1 MGEMDNAVAWDCQ
14 AFNRALVRISP
25 QGAGTRV
32 DLRGAK
38 QYRSGC
44 ARPRVARIRI
54 RNFGF
59 RSLRGGVGRI
69 LVVAEGWREFVAR
82 KTLSVEKYF
91 LRTGIFDW
99 PAIALC
105 VIAAFCAGC
114 GRHGAHDDNSGTG
127 AKGPLNEARLL
138 RADGE
143 PGNWMLH
150 GRTYN
155 EQRFSP
161 LKLVN
166 DKNAGELGLTWFYD
180 LDTRRGQ
187 EATPIVV
194 DGVMYFTTAWSK
206 VFALNA
212 ATGAP
217 LWSYD
222 PKVIPEWAVNACC
235 DVVNRGVAVWG
246 GKVFFGTLDGRLIAL
261 DAATGRRVWEKLTI
275 DRKFRYTITGAPRVV
290 KGKVIIGNGGAE
302 MGVRGYVSAYDSETG
317 EMAWRFYTVPGN
329 PAKPFENPIL
339 ANAAKTWTGEWWKY
353 GGGGT
358 VWDSIVY
365 DPELDLLFIG
375 VGNGGPWNPR
385 IRSPLGGDNL
395 FTCSIVALRPETGEY
410 VWHYQENP
418 DEAWDYDSDEQMIL
432 ADLTISGQP
441 RKVLMHAPKNGIF
454 YVLDRAT
461 GALIS
466 AAPYTHI
473 TWASGV
479 DMKTGRPVETALAR
493 YPGRNSEVIIPGP
506 LGAHSWQPMSF
517 SPLTGLVYIPIQ
529 DVGFPYKS
537 DADFHAKNLGFDVGI
552 DFAAAGMP
560 QNPQIKKAIMNSVRG
575 RLVAWNPIQQK
586 QAWDVDRP
594 EAWNGGVVS
603 TAGNLVFE
611 GTAKGNFEAYRAD
624 TGAKVWSYPIQTG
637 AIAGPITYMVS
648 GEQYVAILAGWG
660 GVFPLAAGEP
670 ALKSGRVRNVSRML
684 AFKLGAKAVLPALPE
699 MEAEVLHPPAATAD
713 ASTVHRGEQ
722 MYQRFCGNCHGDVA
736 VSGGVLPDLRYSSTL
751 TNDQWFSVVLGGLLR
766 ENGMVSFAQVI
777 SRGDA
782 AAIRAYVIFRA
793 NESLKESGHE
803 QGRGDDSRR

>member
-1 MGEMDNAVAWDCQ
+1 M
-14 AFNRALVRISP
+14 
-25 QGAGTRV
+25 
-32 DLRGAK
+32 
-38 QYRSGC
+38 
-44 ARPRVARIRI
+44 
-54 RNFGF
+54 
-59 RSLRGGVGRI
+59 
-69 LVVAEGWREFVAR
+69 
-82 KTLSVEKYF
+82 
-91 LRTGIFDW
+91 
-99 PAIALC
+99 
-105 VIAAFCAGC
+105 
-114 GRHGAHDDNSGTG
+114 
-127 AKGPLNEARLL
+127 PLDEARLS
-138 RADGE
+138 RADRE
-143 PGNWMLH
+143 SGNWMLH
-150 GRTYN
+150 GRTYD

-166 DKNAGELGLTWFYD
+166 DQDVGQLGLTWLYD

-302 MGVRGYVSAYDSETG
+302 MGVRGYVSAYDTETG
-317 EMAWRFYTVPGN
+317 EMAWRFYTVPGD

-339 ANAAKTWTGEWWKY
+339 AKAAKTWTGQWWKY

-365 DPELDLLFIG
+365 DSELGLLFIG

-385 IRSPLGGDNL
+385 IRSPRGGDNL

-418 DEAWDYDSDEQMIL
+418 DEAWDYDSDGQMIL
-432 ADLTISGQP
+432 ADLTIAGEA
-441 RKVLMHAPKNGIF
+441 RKVLLHAPKNGIF

-493 YPGRNSEVIIPGP
+493 YPGRNPELIVPGP
-506 LGAHSWQPMSF
+506 LGAHSWQPMSY
-517 SPLTGLVYIPIQ
+517 SPITGLVYIPIQ
-529 DVGFPYKS
+529 DAGFPYKS
-537 DADFHAKNLGFDVGI
+537 DADFHTKTLGFDVGI

-560 QNPQIKKAIMNSVRG
+560 QDPAIKKAIMNSVRG
-575 RLVAWNPIQQK
+575 RLVAWDPIRQK

-624 TGAKVWSYPIQTG
+624 TGARVWSYAIQTG
-637 AIAGPITYMVS
+637 AIAGPVTYMVN

-684 AFKLGAKAVLPALPE
+684 AFKLGGKAVLPALPE
-699 MEAEVLHPPAATAD
+699 MEPEVLHPPAAVAD
-713 ASTVHRGEQ
+713 AATVHRGAQ
-722 MYQRFCGNCHGDVA
+722 LYQRFCGNCHGDVA

-766 ENGMVSFAQVI
+766 ENGMASFAKEI
-777 SRGDA
+777 SRRDA

-793 NESLKESGHE
+793 NESLKERSEGGSG
-803 QGRGDDSRR
+803 GWDDSKH